1 MSNFHS
7 LVISEVKQETPN
19 AVSIE
24 LKIPEELSD
33 LFQFKAGQYITFKHD
48 VNGQEVRRAYSIC
61 CPPGEST
68 IRVGVKKV
76 KDGTFSVF
84 ANTELKAGDTIEVM
98 PPEGNFIFEPNV
110 SNKNTYA
117 AFVAG
122 SGITPVLSIIR
133 DVLERE
139 VNSNFVLIYGNK
151 NLDEAMFY
159 SELEALKSQYTN
171 RFKIEYI
178 FSRSKEHNAL
188 QGRID
193 RSVVN
198 YLLKN
203 KYGETQFSKYY
214 LCGPEAMINE
224 VTSTLLERGVDKEA
238 ILFELFTTSEEGELT
253 EVHEGDTM
261 VTVTLDDET
270 ESFVMSQKKSVLDAA
285 LDHGLDAPF
294 SCQGGICSTCIARVI
309 KGKVEMRK
317 NQILTDSELAEGLV
331 LTCQSHPTTAELEID
346 YDDV

>member
-1 MSNFHS
+1 
-7 LVISEVKQETPN
+7 
-19 AVSIE
+19 
-24 LKIPEELSD
+24 
-33 LFQFKAGQYITFKHD
+33 
-48 VNGQEVRRAYSIC
+48 
-61 CPPGEST
+61 
-68 IRVGVKKV
+68 
-76 KDGTFSVF
+76 
-84 ANTELKAGDTIEVM
+84 M
-98 PPEGNFIFEPNV
+98 PPEGTFIFEPNV

-117 AFVAG
+117 AFAAG

-139 VNSNFVLIYGNK
+139 VESNIVLVYGNQ
-151 NLDEAMFY
+151 NLDETMFY
-159 SELEALKSQYTN
+159 SELEALKEAYNN

-178 FSRSKEHNAL
+178 FSRRKEHNAL

-203 KYGETQFSKYY
+203 KYREYQFSKYY
-214 LCGPEAMINE
+214 LCGPEEMINE
-224 VTSTLLERGVDKEA
+224 VSNTLQDRGVSKND
-238 ILFELFTTSEEGELT
+238 ILFELFTSSEEGELT
-253 EVHEGDTM
+253 EVHEGSTK

-270 ESFVMSQKKSVLDAA
+270 ETFVMSQKKSVLDAS

-294 SCQGGICSTCIARVI
+294 SCQGGICSTCIARVT

-317 NQILTDSELAEGLV
+317 NQILTDGELAEGLI
-331 LTCQSHPTTAELEID
+331 LTCQSHPTTSELEID